1 MKVIIKPA
9 AAVKLSPHFY
19 LCEFV
24 ESETAQRR
32 GIDNNPSPTDLANLF
47 KLAAMMEQ
55 VRSLLG
61 NKVITVTSGY
71 RGLALN
77 KAVGGAATSDHQTGE
92 AVDFKCHSFGTP
104 LDVSRAIAA
113 STIEFGQLIFEGS
126 WIHMSLP
133 NRGAG
138 NRQVMT
144 AKFIKNAQGK
154 VRVVYS
160 TGINP

>member
-19 LCEFV
+19 LSEFV

-47 KLAAMMEQ
+47 KLAAMLEQ

-71 RGLALN
+71 RGPALN

-113 STIEFGQLIFEGS
+113 STIEFGQLIWEFGS
-126 WIHMSLP
+126 WIHISLP
-133 NRGAG
+133 NRGVKNG
-138 NRQVMT
+138 EVLT
-144 AKFIKNAQGK
+144 AR
-154 VRVVYS
+154 RVEKRTVY
-160 TGINP
+160 TKGLTP